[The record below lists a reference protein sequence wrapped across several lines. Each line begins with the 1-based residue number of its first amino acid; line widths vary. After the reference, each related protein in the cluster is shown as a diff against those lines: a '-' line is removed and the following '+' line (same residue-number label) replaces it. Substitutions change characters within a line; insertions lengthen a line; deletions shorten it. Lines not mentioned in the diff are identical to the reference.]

1 MPPSCQFFLS
11 FLSNFWCVFFRFC
24 SFFFAYLDLFGY
36 LSFWYLLFNRFSGFF
51 SRFFYLTMVLFE
63 CASLTLFTSILIR
76 FYLFVWYLE
85 SFLIE
90 LKQNC
95 LICFTESLSF
105 SLHNHQCYQSGLHVL
120 STESWADF
128 ASIHK
133 FPFSNYL
140 YFEFVLLFFFCSIS
154 VLSLS
159 PRLRNALWSFFILIV
174 R

>member
-1 MPPSCQFFLS
+1 MAIWVS
-11 FLSNFWCVFFRFC
+11 
-24 SFFFAYLDLFGY
+24 DI
-36 LSFWYLLFNRFSGFF
+36 LLFNGFSGFF

-140 YFEFVLLFFFCSIS
+140 YFEFVLLFFFSYYCTLFEPTSEKCVVIILYLDRTVMTRFNLSEFVLKLIIS
-154 VLSLS
+154 FYRGVGSM
-159 PRLRNALWSFFILIV
+159 RKRVCHII
-174 R
+174 

>member
-1 MPPSCQFFLS
+1 
-11 FLSNFWCVFFRFC
+11 
-24 SFFFAYLDLFGY
+24 
-36 LSFWYLLFNRFSGFF
+36 LLFNGFSGFF

-140 YFEFVLLFFFCSIS
+140 YFEFVLLFFFSYYCTLFEPTSEKCVVIILYLDRTVMTRFNLSEFVLKLIIS
-154 VLSLS
+154 FYRGVGSM
-159 PRLRNALWSFFILIV
+159 RKRVCHII
-174 R
+174 